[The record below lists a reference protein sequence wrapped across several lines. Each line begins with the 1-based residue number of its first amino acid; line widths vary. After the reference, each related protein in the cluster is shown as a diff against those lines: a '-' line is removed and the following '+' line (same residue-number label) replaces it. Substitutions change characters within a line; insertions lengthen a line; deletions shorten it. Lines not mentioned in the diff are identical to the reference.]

1 MRIDGRVNGRVL
13 DAVLAVAVTSVVA
26 VAIAADL
33 GGTRGPEPVAFL
45 FAFGL
50 GALMFVRRSYPV
62 LTLAATV
69 AGIIGYYLADYP
81 PIGLAIPVAAAL
93 YSTAEAGR
101 ATVALAVASGLLAVT
116 TAFRLAEGDDPAYLL
131 GYEFA
136 STAGLMAAAI
146 ALGDGVRS
154 RALLAAEQERRARHR
169 MEEERMR
176 IAREV
181 HDVLG
186 HTVTVISIQ
195 ANVAT
200 EAVDDDPEAVRAAL
214 GVIRTAADGA
224 VRELRATVGLLAS
237 PEDPSR
243 APVGSVRHL
252 DTLIRATSES
262 GLPVNTTVEGVP
274 RPLPSAVDSTAY
286 RIVQEALANS
296 LRHAKAT
303 RADVALTYADDR
315 LLISVADDGRGRQSS
330 PDDAEEGGLWTGNG
344 LRGMRERAELLGGM
358 LTVESSPGRGFRIEA
373 ELPLEWR

>member
-1 MRIDGRVNGRVL
+1 MRVDGRVDDRVV
-13 DAVLAVAVTSVVA
+13 DAVLAVAVSAVVA

-33 GGTRGPEPVAFL
+33 GGTRGPEPGAFL
-45 FAFGL
+45 FALGL
-50 GALMFVRRSYPV
+50 GVLMFVRRSYPV

-101 ATVALAVASGLLAVT
+101 TRVAVAVSVGLLAVT
-116 TAFRLAEGDDPAYLL
+116 TGFRLAEGDDPVYLF

-136 STAGLMAAAI
+136 STVGLMAAAI

-154 RALLAAEQERRARHR
+154 RALLAAEQEQRARRR

-214 GVIRTAADGA
+214 GVIREAADGA

-237 PEDPSR
+237 SGDEDPSR

-252 DTLIRATSES
+252 DTLVQATSDS
-262 GLPVNTTVEGVP
+262 GLPVDITVEGAP

-296 LRHAKAT
+296 LRHSAAT
-303 RADVALTYADDR
+303 HAEIVLTYGDDR
-315 LLISVADDGRGRQSS
+315 LVISVADDGRGWSGS
-330 PDDAEEGGLWTGNG
+330 VGDAVGSG
-344 LRGMRERAELLGGM
+344 LRGMRERTVLLGGS
-358 LTVESSPGRGFRIEA
+358 LVVDSRPGGGFRIDA
-373 ELPLEWR
+373 VLPLEQR